1 MTPHSWQSL
10 CNKKYR
16 LSVRLFLLLNTIS
29 ALFSIALPLY
39 NLHAFTLPVCLI
51 LGSSLAALFGHW
63 KFPKKKINITLISFL
78 FGCMWAWDI
87 IIKSAALGDNGS
99 TYLLIALLSV
109 LFIGSLAFSNNI
121 IAFMLH
127 SLPAFMGCVLL
138 SSGEITLRIVYAFA
152 LPMIGIAIQHVI
164 QKRNDN
170 FSQALMYRL
179 MQERKTLNDL
189 SMLDPLTGL
198 YNRRGLQNKLDNL
211 LALDDGTRFVLL
223 LDIDH
228 FKAYNDHYGHMMGDQ
243 ALIRVSAAI
252 RNAVRSRDIVAR
264 FGGEEF
270 LILLNSVDLERARVA
285 AERIRQ
291 HVYDLKIPHM
301 FNESV
306 ATNVTV
312 SIGIAPLEDGDIE
325 DALDKA
331 DKALYEA
338 KHQGRNSI
346 LVSSDLQVQVA

>member
-1 MTPHSWQSL
+1 MTAHSWQSL

-16 LSVRLFLLLNTIS
+16 LSVRLFLLLNAIS

-39 NLHAFTLPVCLI
+39 NLRAFTLPLCLI
-51 LGSSLAALFGHW
+51 LSSSVLGLLWHW
-63 KFPKKKINITLISFL
+63 KFPKKKINITLVSFL
-78 FGCMWAWDI
+78 FGCMWAWHI
-87 IIKSAALGDNGS
+87 IIKSTALGYNDS

-127 SLPAFMGCVLL
+127 SFPAFIGCFLL
-138 SSGEITLRIVYAFA
+138 SSGEIALRIVYAFA
-152 LPMIGIAIQHVI
+152 LPMVGIAIQHVI

-179 MQERKTLNDL
+179 LQERKTLNDL
-189 SMLDPLTGL
+189 SMQDPLTGL

-252 RNAVRSRDIVAR
+252 RNAVRSRDVVAR

-312 SIGIAPLEDGDIE
+312 SIGIAPLEDGDI
-325 DALDKA
+325 DGALDKA

-338 KHQGRNSI
+338 KHLGRNSI
-346 LVSSDLQVQVA
+346 LVSGDLQLA

>member
-1 MTPHSWQSL
+1 MTAHSWQSL

-16 LSVRLFLLLNTIS
+16 LSIRLFLLLNAIS

-39 NLHAFTLPVCLI
+39 NLRAFTLPVCLI
-51 LGSSLAALFGHW
+51 LGSSVCGLLWHW
-63 KFPKKKINITLISFL
+63 KFPKKKINITLVSFL
-78 FGCMWAWDI
+78 FGCMWAWHI
-87 IIKSAALGDNGS
+87 IIKSTALGYNDS

-127 SLPAFMGCVLL
+127 SFPAFIGCFLL
-138 SSGEITLRIVYAFA
+138 SSGEIALRIVYAFA
-152 LPMIGIAIQHVI
+152 LPMVGIAIQHVI

-312 SIGIAPLEDGDIE
+312 SIGIAPLEDGDI
-325 DALDKA
+325 DAALDKA

-338 KHQGRNSI
+338 KHLGRNSI
-346 LVSSDLQVQVA
+346 LVSGDLQLA